1 MGIRT
6 IIGAT
11 TALVLGTMS
20 VQAGGIDRSG
30 QGIGALFEKGS
41 YAEFSFGSVTPEITG
56 TDIAAAPTGDVAGD
70 YTQFGFAY
78 KRDVNDRLSYAII
91 VDQPFG
97 ADIEYG
103 LTSPLLGGTRA
114 IVDSVATTVL
124 LRYKLDENWSVHG
137 GLRADYASGAIDL
150 RGLGY
155 GGLNGYS
162 VTFDNDLAAG
172 YVIGA
177 AYEIPDIALRVAI
190 SYNSVLKHSFDT
202 RENIAPGLV
211 TQTAVETPQ
220 SVNLDFQTGIAKD
233 TLLFGQVRW
242 VDWSEFLVTPAAF
255 GLATGG
261 SSLVT
266 LEDTTTYTLGVG
278 RRFNET
284 WSGAFSLSY
293 EGKGSPVVS
302 PLAPTNGRIGAS
314 LAAIYTMDNT
324 KITAGINYTK
334 LGDATAA
341 PGGVPA
347 AAMSGSSAVGVGI
360 KVGYSF

>member
-6 IIGAT
+6 IMGAT
-11 TALVLGTMS
+11 TALVLGTVS
-20 VQAGGIDRSG
+20 AQAGGIDRSG
-30 QGIGALFEKGS
+30 QSIGALFEKGS
-41 YAEFSFGSVTPEITG
+41 YAEFSFGSVTPEVSG
-56 TDIAAAPTGDVAGD
+56 TDVATAPTGDVAGD
-70 YTQFGFAY
+70 FTQFGFAY
-78 KRDVNDRLSYAII
+78 KRDAGDRLSYAII

-97 ADIEYG
+97 ADILYG
-103 LTSPLLGGTRA
+103 ATSPVLGGTRA
-114 IVDSVATTVL
+114 VVDSVATTVL

-155 GGLNGYS
+155 GPLNGYS
-162 VTFDNDLAAG
+162 VTFDNDLALG
-172 YVIGA
+172 YAVGA
-177 AYEIPDIALRVAI
+177 SYEIPDIALRIALT
-190 SYNSVLKHSFDT
+190 YNSVLSHDFET
-202 RENIAPGLV
+202 REILAPGV
-211 TQTAVETPQ
+211 VSTTSVDTPQ

-233 TLLFGQVRW
+233 TLLFGQIRW
-242 VDWSEFLVTPAAF
+242 VDWSEFTVTPAAF

-261 SSLVT
+261 ASLVA

-278 RRFNET
+278 RRFNEA
-284 WSGAFSLSY
+284 WSGAFSVSY
-293 EGKGSPVVS
+293 EAETNPAVS
-302 PLAPTNGRIGAS
+302 PLAPTNGRIGAT

-324 KITAGINYTK
+324 KITAGINYIR

-347 AAMSGSSAVGVGI
+347 ASMTGSTALGVGI